1 MLRCAQSPRS
11 NVQAQYA
18 CARRLFARLASEV
31 FLSSLRTGFFI
42 NQVDDQPKKQ
52 KQMMRRITSG
62 IAACGIVALMTALN
76 APAAERPALAEL
88 LKALNASGYP
98 SAMQPPEFSG
108 FTADGQRMLLAS
120 LSGRV
125 VILNFWATWCLEC
138 RPEMPMF
145 ERLHRE
151 FSAQGLAVVGINARE
166 ARTTVLEY
174 AKELRLTFPLLLD
187 PTGKINSSYGV
198 IGLPTT
204 FVIGRDGRTVALAI
218 GPREWDGKPA
228 RALIAALLAEPA
240 ALKATR

>member
-1 MLRCAQSPRS
+1 M
-11 NVQAQYA
+11 
-18 CARRLFARLASEV
+18 
-31 FLSSLRTGFFI
+31 I
-42 NQVDDQPKKQ
+42 
-52 KQMMRRITSG
+52 RRITSG
-62 IAACGIVALMTALN
+62 VAVCVIAAFMTALN
-76 APAAERPALAEL
+76 VLAAERPAIAKL
-88 LKALNASGYP
+88 LKALNASDYP

-108 FTADGQRMLLAS
+108 FTVDGQRVS
-120 LSGRV
+120 LESLQGKV
-125 VILNFWATWCLEC
+125 VVLNFWAAWCLEC
-138 RPEMPMF
+138 RPEMAVF
-145 ERLHRE
+145 DRLHRE
-151 FSAQGLAVVGINARE
+151 LSAQGLAIVGINARE

-240 ALKATR
+240 ALKGRR